1 MEPKCFFIRKPRLY
15 LTSVHCISNQYYNPF
30 QFTIH
35 VPFIVFSIFRDYSK
49 HSWCWILPVFCGP
62 NINWLLLVRCAE
74 TIQFQSTH
82 WANFVKVASRSISKR
97 QRLLYKCIYVSF
109 CHVCIPTIISKWK
122 TVISKRQQLSALFL
136 CFPPSTCFPQSL
148 KPRFTRIFLSFL
160 RVSNFSTKLSGQL
173 LLLCL
178 PSKSILSS
186 QLVLIFSKSILP
198 RQAQLVLIWKLFK
211 QIFEFQ
217 FFASKF
223 TFETLF
229 TWLFEQFLFLSKS
242 FSILLQN
249 WRFKHCLLPRQ
260 TS

>member
-1 MEPKCFFIRKPRLY
+1 MVFVKYGAEKFSIRKPRLY
-15 LTSVHCISNQYYNPF
+15 LTSVHCIANQYYNSF

-35 VPFIVFSIFRDYSK
+35 VPFIVSSIFRDYLK

-97 QRLLYKCIYVSF
+97 QR
-109 CHVCIPTIISKWK
+109 
-122 TVISKRQQLSALFL
+122 LSALFL

-211 QIFEFQ
+211 QIFEFH

-223 TFETLF
+223 TFKTLF

>member
-1 MEPKCFFIRKPRLY
+1 MSHLLFSLFSGTIQSIHDVEFY
-15 LTSVHCISNQYYNPF
+15 LFSAVPTSIDCSSSVVLKQFSFNPLIGRTLLKWQLVQFQKGNDCLHCISVYM
-30 QFTIH
+30 
-35 VPFIVFSIFRDYSK
+35 
-49 HSWCWILPVFCGP
+49 CL
-62 NINWLLLVRCAE
+62 
-74 TIQFQSTH
+74 
-82 WANFVKVASRSISKR
+82 
-97 QRLLYKCIYVSF
+97 F

-122 TVISKRQQLSALFL
+122 PVISKRQQLSALFL